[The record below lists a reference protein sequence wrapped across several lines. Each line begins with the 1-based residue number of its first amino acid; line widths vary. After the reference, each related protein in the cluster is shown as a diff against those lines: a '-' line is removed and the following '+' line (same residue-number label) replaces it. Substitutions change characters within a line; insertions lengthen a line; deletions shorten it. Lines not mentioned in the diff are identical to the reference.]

1 MSVAEEIGDGAGDAR
16 GAADVIEYVAP
27 EAMPERTRCDHPEML
42 RGDLARP
49 VIRGQGPRP
58 AEQREF
64 TAYAIGA
71 DRRTELRRRAEH
83 RIRDR

>member
-16 GAADVIEYVAP
+16 GAADIVEHVAP
-27 EAMPERTRCDHPEML
+27 EAMPERTWCDHPEML
-42 RGDLARP
+42 RGHLTRP
-49 VIRGQGPRP
+49 IVGGECTCPT
-58 AEQREF
+58 EQCEF
-64 TAYAIGA
+64 PTHPIGA